1 VDSESIKKTAQLAK
15 LALTDKEL
23 SEVTEQLTLI
33 LKHFE
38 KISEIPTENIEP
50 LLTPTE
56 IEIFLRE
63 DVVQQEL
70 SSDEILQN
78 APSSQ
83 GHLFKVPPVVG

>member
-1 VDSESIKKTAQLAK
+1 MDPESIKKTAQLAK
-15 LALTDKEL
+15 LALSDKEL
-23 SEVTEQLTLI
+23 AEVTDQLTLI

-38 KISEIPTENIEP
+38 KISEIPTENVEP

-56 IEIFLRE
+56 IENYWRE
-63 DVVQQEL
+63 DEVQQEL
-70 SSDEILQN
+70 SPDEILKN